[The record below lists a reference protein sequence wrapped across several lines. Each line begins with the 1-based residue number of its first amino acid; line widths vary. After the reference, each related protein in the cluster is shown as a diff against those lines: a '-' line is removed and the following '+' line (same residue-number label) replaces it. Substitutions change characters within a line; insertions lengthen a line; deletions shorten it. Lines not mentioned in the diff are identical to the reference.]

1 MRYYFLNKEAQN
13 MNPLKKYIWLVDTVM
28 RAGNKGLTL
37 KQISR
42 AYEFADEISEGN
54 QYSNR
59 SLHRHRN
66 EVKDIFGIEIECY
79 SDGAEYRYRIA
90 DDKNNSYFRQW
101 LIDSISVNRVLE
113 ESKELAPYIA
123 IESPQTSC
131 LPEILQAMKDL
142 RMLSFDY
149 KPYWAEKETHYFN
162 FQPHALKMFEHRWYM
177 IGKYGHEHP
186 FRIFALDRINQME
199 VQEEP
204 YQRDPNFSLEKMF
217 EGNFGIILG
226 EGEPETIWLKVDAYQ
241 ANYLRSVPLHQSQ
254 IEITRKKG
262 YTLFAL
268 KVRITYDLLQRI
280 LSLGSKAEVVK
291 PESLRQMVKDEVLK
305 MAESYQEEE
314 EE

>member
-1 MRYYFLNKEAQN
+1 MRYYFLNKDAPN

-66 EVKDIFGIEIECY
+66 EIKDIFGIEIECY
-79 SDGAEYRYRIA
+79 SDGADYRYRIA
-90 DDKNNSYFRQW
+90 DDSSNSYFRQW
-101 LIDSISVNRVLE
+101 LIDSISVNRALE

-123 IESPQTSC
+123 IEGLQSNY
-131 LPEILQAMKDL
+131 LPEILQAMKEL
-142 RMLSFDY
+142 RMIDFGY
-149 KPYWAEKETHYFN
+149 RPYWADKESHYVN

-177 IGKYGHEHP
+177 IGKKGDDQP
-186 FRIFALDRINQME
+186 FKIFSLDRITQLE
-199 VQEEP
+199 LQEET
-204 YQRDPNFSLEKMF
+204 YQRDPDFSLERMF
-217 EGNFGIILG
+217 ASSFGIIVG

-241 ANYLRSVPLHQSQ
+241 ANYVRSVPLHHSQ
-254 IEITRKKG
+254 IEVTRKED

-268 KVRITYDLLQRI
+268 KVRLTFDLLQRI
-280 LSLGSKAEVVK
+280 LSLGSTTEVIK

-305 MAESYQEEE
+305 MTEKYQEEE
-314 EE
+314 